1 MRSAACA
8 SARFWSAGKASCAA
22 LSSAAGNSNA
32 ATDVALTRSN
42 SAVYSSTA
50 ASPRTRTS
58 VTMLATEASIASS
71 SALSRAV
78 SFASAD
84 ANPGSSVSRR
94 RISGIARHR
103 LGDRVEDRLNGIAL
117 ELERGRIDDE
127 PRADRTDLLDDDQ
140 VVGLQRLAGA
150 DQVDDQIGQ
159 PHQRRELHRAVQ
171 LDQIDMDSLGA
182 EMRSRGA
189 DVLGGDLE
197 AGAALH
203 GAGVIEIAARCDDQ
217 AAAADRQVERLI
229 KTFSAV
235 LEQHI
240 LAGDAQVCGTML
252 NIGRDIGRAHDDK
265 TQVGAIARQDQL
277 ARSLRIV
284 FRSDAGRRQQRQ
296 RLIEDAPA
304 GERYGER
311 EHGSR
316 ERRIL
321 AHTGAH
327 PPV

>member
-8 SARFWSAGKASCAA
+8 SASFWSAGKVSCAA
-22 LSSAAGNSNA
+22 FNSAAGNSNA
-32 ATDVALTRSN
+32 ATDAALTRSN

-71 SALSRAV
+71 SARSRAV

-84 ANPGSSVSRR
+84 ANPGSNVSRR
-94 RISGIARHR
+94 RISGIARYR
-103 LGDRVEDRLNGIAL
+103 LGDRVEDRLNDIAL
-117 ELERGRIDDE
+117 ELERGRIDDQ
-127 PRADRTDLLDDDQ
+127 PRADRPDLLDDDQ
-140 VVGLQRLAGA
+140 IVGLQRLAGA

-159 PHQRRELHRAVQ
+159 PHQRRELHRSVQ
-171 LDQIDMDSLGA
+171 LDQIDMNSLGA

-203 GAGVIEIAARCDDQ
+203 GAGVIEIAARCDNQ

-235 LEQHI
+235 LEQHV
-240 LAGDAQVCGTML
+240 LAGDAKVRGAVL
-252 NIGRDIGRAHDDK
+252 NVRWNIGRAHDDK
-265 TQVGAIARQDQL
+265 TEVGAIARQDQL
-277 ARSLRIV
+277 ARGFRVVLR
-284 FRSDAGRRQQRQ
+284 
-296 RLIEDAPA
+296 
-304 GERYGER
+304 
-311 EHGSR
+311 
-316 ERRIL
+316 
-321 AHTGAH
+321 
-327 PPV
+327 

>member
-159 PHQRRELHRAVQ
+159 PHQRRELHRSVQ
-171 LDQIDMDSLGA
+171 LDQIDMNTLGA

-189 DVLGGDLE
+189 D
-197 AGAALH
+197 
-203 GAGVIEIAARCDDQ
+203 VIEIAARCDDQ

-235 LEQHI
+235 LEQHV
-240 LAGDAQVCGTML
+240 LAGDAEVRGTML
-252 NIGRDIGRAHDDK
+252 NIGRNIGRAHDDK

-327 PPV
+327 PPVPVS